1 MLKTVNP
8 AYQPMN
14 FFSEFKIGSFGS
26 ENEMF
31 TGDQDYVGEKRNGFG
46 APGEIHE
53 TMNVICEKEKK
64 IQEEMKM
71 RKNVNRV
78 KCDIQSHI
86 IGAGYSQKE
95 AVEACSAEYGWSD
108 SDSNFSNKLEKQ
120 TIRYREVLEL
130 AEILG
135 YEIVWQRRR
144 DT

>member
-1 MLKTVNP
+1 
-8 AYQPMN
+8 
-14 FFSEFKIGSFGS
+14 
-26 ENEMF
+26 
-31 TGDQDYVGEKRNGFG
+31 
-46 APGEIHE
+46 
-53 TMNVICEKEKK
+53 
-64 IQEEMKM
+64 M